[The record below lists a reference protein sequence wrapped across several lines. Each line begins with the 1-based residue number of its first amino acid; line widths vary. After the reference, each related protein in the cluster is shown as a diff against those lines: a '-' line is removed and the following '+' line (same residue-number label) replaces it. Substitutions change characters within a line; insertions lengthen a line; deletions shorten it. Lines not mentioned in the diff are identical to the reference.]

1 MENNSIAG
9 MEFGMILNKT
19 SIEMNQLFH
28 NQFWLICIILSLIVG
43 SCKSKTRSKEDCEII
58 NLLQSGE
65 VLSLDDYIESI
76 ETIILEP
83 DPVRIVYPK
92 KMLISDNRL
101 FVLASGQVYSFDDS
115 GLFKNY
121 VGRKGNGPDEYL
133 FILDCCISL
142 DKQTILC
149 LDNKNTVYRYS
160 IKDGRFVD
168 KIATMEK
175 GTSSVVIPMKDDGF
189 GLFFANPPDNQINDY
204 ENKFYCLKLYNKKG
218 DLQGEQLLREDYNI
232 LMSFRSQ
239 AVQESGNEYVLSYLP
254 GDGICYRCDDGE
266 INPLYYLSF
275 DGKGLP
281 IGFTKQSQDPFLMI
295 GDIFESE
302 YYKNPS
308 SVCQTSSLLF
318 CSAFG
323 AHSAYIN
330 FLFNKVTDRGIRWQ
344 SYGNEAPPMSALCAD
359 DDFFYFT
366 FEESSLSIDS
376 PDAIPDPLIRT
387 LVTKFGVS
395 KGEDDNPLVIKV
407 KFKIP

>member
-1 MENNSIAG
+1 MEDNLIAET
-9 MEFGMILNKT
+9 EFGIILNKT
-19 SIEMNQLFH
+19 GVEMNQLFH
-28 NQFWLICIILSLIVG
+28 KQFWVVCLILSLILW
-43 SCKSKTRSKEDCEII
+43 SCKSKISSKEDCEII
-58 NLLQSGE
+58 NLLQSE
-65 VLSLDDYIESI
+65 TVLSLDDYIESI
-76 ETIILEP
+76 ETINLEP
-83 DPVRIVYPK
+83 DPVRVVYPK
-92 KMLISDNRL
+92 KLLISGNRI
-101 FVLASGQVYSFDDS
+101 FVLASGQVYSFDES
-115 GLFKNY
+115 GRFMNY

-142 DKQTILC
+142 DKRTILC

-160 IKDGRFVD
+160 IKDGCFVD
-168 KIATMEK
+168 KTATMEK

-204 ENKFYCLKLYNKKG
+204 ENEFYCLKLFNKNG

-239 AVQESGNEYVLSYLP
+239 AIQESRNEYILSYLP
-254 GDGICYRCDDGE
+254 GDGICYICDDGE
-266 INPLYYLSF
+266 INPLFYLSF

-281 IGFTKQSQDPFLMI
+281 IGFTKNSQDPFLMI
-295 GDIFESE
+295 GDIFDSE
-302 YYKNPS
+302 YYKSPS

-323 AHSAYIN
+323 AHSSYIN
-330 FLFNKVTDRGIRWQ
+330 FLFNKDTYRGIRWQ

-359 DDFFYFT
+359 DNYFYFT

-376 PDAIPDPLIRT
+376 PDAIPDPFIRT
-387 LVTKFGVS
+387 LVTRYGVS
-395 KGEDDNPLVIKV
+395 KSEDDNPLIIKV